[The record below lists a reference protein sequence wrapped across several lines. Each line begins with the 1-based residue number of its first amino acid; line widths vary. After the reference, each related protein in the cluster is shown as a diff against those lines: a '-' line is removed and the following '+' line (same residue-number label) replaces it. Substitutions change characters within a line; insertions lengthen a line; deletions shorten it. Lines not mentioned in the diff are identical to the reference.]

1 MQCNPELPPE
11 HSAWEPH
18 CAAPLL
24 GKKKEGGGGSHK
36 TCLCPA
42 LVVEV
47 CVPSANK
54 QTGWGEVRGGASER
68 RPNGQAVPH
77 DLEIIRVSVSSFL
90 CKRAAFEGGSV
101 GRLDWDGA
109 EAPPPAHSHSG
120 AATKRIAA
128 PAAVTRE
135 ERHIAQR
142 FCATF

>member
-1 MQCNPELPPE
+1 MQLLFLVRGGGENLIKRV
-11 HSAWEPH
+11 SV
-18 CAAPLL
+18 PLL
-24 GKKKEGGGGSHK
+24 LSKF
-36 TCLCPA
+36 
-42 LVVEV
+42 V
-47 CVPSANK
+47 CRVQTNK
-54 QTGWGEVRGGASER
+54 QAGGEVRGGASEK

-128 PAAVTRE
+128 PA
-135 ERHIAQR
+135 
-142 FCATF
+142 FCYTGGATHRTAFLGHV